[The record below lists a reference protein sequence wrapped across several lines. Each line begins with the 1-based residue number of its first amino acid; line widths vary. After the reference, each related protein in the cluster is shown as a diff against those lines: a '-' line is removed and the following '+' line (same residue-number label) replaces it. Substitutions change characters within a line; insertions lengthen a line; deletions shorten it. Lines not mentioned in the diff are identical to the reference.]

1 MAPSTFQETVSQR
14 TYYDVSACM
23 VALPSVLIVA
33 HIALQIWQRKAIEA
47 QDWLLYVAYVFFLAM
62 AICYMVVIPYV
73 YKINRVL
80 AGVIP
85 VYAEVP
91 QDGIFYTRM
100 FFVTLMFFWI
110 SLWTVKLSL
119 LFLYKKLM
127 DRLPRVYKKL
137 WLAVVIFCII
147 SLIAC
152 IVSYFTS
159 CDSIRETLVNGQC
172 PGTPR
177 TVRAQMASLYM
188 SFTVDVL
195 SDLMI
200 MALPIQL
207 VWNLQ
212 LPRGQKIAVVA
223 LFSSGF
229 ICIIFATLRVTQIA
243 VKARQD
249 DASPEPTWL
258 SLWSII
264 ETSVAVC
271 IGCMPAFAVAYRRH
285 VAQSQH
291 TDQGYIRQ
299 GPSNGGTALSRLE
312 DIKLTKSAF
321 ASKSRESRN
330 DTYWGDAS
338 SQEELASPLKDIV
351 ITKTIHQDAGNR
363 TPVTT
368 THVEASSKGSSYA
381 HNAGW

>member
-1 MAPSTFQETVSQR
+1 
-14 TYYDVSACM
+14 M

-33 HIALQIWQRKAIEA
+33 HIALQIWQRKGREV
-47 QDWLLYVAYVFFLAM
+47 QDWLLYVAYVFFLAQ
-62 AICYMVVIPYV
+62 AVCYMVVIPTV

-80 AGVIP
+80 ASAAPIYEEIQP
-85 VYAEVP
+85 
-91 QDGIFYTRM
+91 DGIFYTRM
-100 FFVTLMFFWI
+100 FFVTLMSFWI

-127 DRLPRVYKKL
+127 DRLPRIYKKL
-137 WLAVVIFCII
+137 WIAVVIFCII

-159 CDSIRETLVNGQC
+159 CDSIRETLVNGYC

-188 SFTVDVL
+188 SFAVDVL
-195 SDLMI
+195 SDFMI

-212 LPRGQKIAVVA
+212 LPRGQKIAVIA

-229 ICIIFATLRVTQIA
+229 VCIVFATLRVSQIA
-243 VKARQD
+243 VKAKQD

-271 IGCMPAFAVAYRRH
+271 IGCMPAFAIAYRRH

-291 TDQGYIRQ
+291 TGEGYIRQ
-299 GPSNGGTALSRLE
+299 GPSNAGTALSRPE
-312 DIKLTKSAF
+312 NSRFTKS
-321 ASKSRESRN
+321 RN
-330 DTYWGDAS
+330 ETYWGDGAS
-338 SQEELASPLKDIV
+338 SQEELALPLKDIV
-351 ITKTIHQDAGNR
+351 ITQTFHQEAGNR
-363 TPVTT
+363 TPVTS
-368 THVEASSKGSSYA
+368 THIEANSKENPYTR
-381 HNAGW
+381 NAGW